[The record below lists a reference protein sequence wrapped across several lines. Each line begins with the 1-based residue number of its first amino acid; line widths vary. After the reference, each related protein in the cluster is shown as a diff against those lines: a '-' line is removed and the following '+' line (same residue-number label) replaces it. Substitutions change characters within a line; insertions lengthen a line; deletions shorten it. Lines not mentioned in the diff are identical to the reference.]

1 MMGKPPHAALFRDPD
16 DTRLQKKRLPPSP
29 LRGFPCPSAL
39 SAPSARAR
47 LISQITSRK
56 VPRPPLPSDLP
67 GSYRLSAPAGRSS
80 SHPGAINAPK
90 SSFPWRSLNEQCL
103 PSLRGCRWGG
113 CKSIRVEKHPGHVG
127 ARHPGVPR
135 ASVDDGTDPSHP
147 PPKQTLPRG
156 GWLSPQLAPSSS
168 EASEKKKKHPP
179 ALPTSPPS
187 TGSSISRA
195 PSSNSA
201 DNRPDAPGPNSPKS

>member
-1 MMGKPPHAALFRDPD
+1 MESFGGIFPPPPPPFSNDAGRQPPLGTRRRGPGSASRPRPAPTTRLIPTMCRRALPKPIARTSAHGPCATTPPGAGTGNPPRGWSVPTGDPLRDGNPPPAALFRDPD
-16 DTRLQKKRLPPSP
+16 ATRLQKNRLPPSP

-90 SSFPWRSLNEQCL
+90 SSFPWRYLN
-103 PSLRGCRWGG
+103 
-113 CKSIRVEKHPGHVG
+113 
-127 ARHPGVPR
+127 
-135 ASVDDGTDPSHP
+135 
-147 PPKQTLPRG
+147 
-156 GWLSPQLAPSSS
+156 
-168 EASEKKKKHPP
+168 
-179 ALPTSPPS
+179 
-187 TGSSISRA
+187 
-195 PSSNSA
+195 
-201 DNRPDAPGPNSPKS
+201 